1 METGNQNSEL
11 GTNAPLLQHRLVQ
24 CSLVFTDIFRPSPSA
39 PSALAAAP
47 QVTEQWPLTSPMQPA
62 NALSSLD
69 PATFPK
75 IGHILLESQKIQL
88 TRFCKGV
95 STSKTWSHSCLHFTF
110 GCLRILEFCFQS
122 NFGFLLC
129 LCELFLLLE
138 FLLQRRQRVLLL
150 LHFSFQSIFGSFR
163 AAGGTFRFIQFLLQT
178 LLVKKSRRDANCQ
191 ISEDMP

>member
-1 METGNQNSEL
+1 M
-11 GTNAPLLQHRLVQ
+11 HHCLVQ
-24 CSLVFTDIFRPSPSA
+24 CSIVVTDIFRPSPSA
-39 PSALAAAP
+39 PSALATAP